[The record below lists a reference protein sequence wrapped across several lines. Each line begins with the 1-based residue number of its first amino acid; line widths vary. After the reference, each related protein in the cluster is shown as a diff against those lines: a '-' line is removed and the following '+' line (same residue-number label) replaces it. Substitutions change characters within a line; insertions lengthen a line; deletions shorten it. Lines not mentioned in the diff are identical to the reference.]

1 MGKPFPRV
9 FLFLKKRLP
18 DIICLQ
24 EMPLSERK
32 LRRLKA
38 LDGYNLAVSRQRMVH
53 AKNHHTIANI
63 ILSKF
68 LIRQKGDLNFDEGPS
83 ERRIRGFGNWHEKTI
98 VVWVEA
104 EVGGIWLR
112 IYNCHL
118 RVTGVGPKERL
129 ADMQKV
135 FEHARTAP
143 GPVIICG
150 DMNTVLPRAGLTRKF
165 IQWFHKIPKDSLNSL
180 AERYSEDERYVYQAA
195 IHQNGF
201 RDLLPLAQSTWAI
214 PGTAIELF
222 KLKLDWFLVK
232 NISVGQAEFGPY
244 ISDHRPVAVAVEL

>member
-1 MGKPFPRV
+1 MSQKIKIISWNILLGKPFPRV

-98 VVWVEA
+98 VVWVES

-129 ADMQKV
+129 A
-135 FEHARTAP
+135 
-143 GPVIICG
+143 
-150 DMNTVLPRAGLTRKF
+150 
-165 IQWFHKIPKDSLNSL
+165 
-180 AERYSEDERYVYQAA
+180 
-195 IHQNGF
+195 
-201 RDLLPLAQSTWAI
+201 
-214 PGTAIELF
+214 
-222 KLKLDWFLVK
+222 
-232 NISVGQAEFGPY
+232 
-244 ISDHRPVAVAVEL
+244 